1 MFRRGRTRASPR
13 RDGARPQDARRTPR
27 GWVPVTKKKLS
38 NNYNACVG
46 DIALVT
52 IYRIINWCNGRC
64 YVGQTAGDVD
74 YRFRKHCK
82 ANSVIGRAIRYY
94 GVENFTVEVIEVCA
108 DEIANEREQ
117 FWIRYY
123 NCFVPFGYNVS
134 RRGHF
139 PKPKKQ
145 Q

>member
-1 MFRRGRTRASPR
+1 MGGGVAEGWVVGDRRSQSAATRRRGGGVSI
-13 RDGARPQDARRTPR
+13 
-27 GWVPVTKKKLS
+27 
-38 NNYNACVG
+38 VG
-46 DIALVT
+46 DVDVVIIILKVGADVMVT

-64 YVGQTAGDVD
+64 YVGQTACDID

-82 ANSVIGRAIRYY
+82 ANSVIGRAIRDY
-94 GVENFTVEVIEVCA
+94 GVENFTVEVIEVCE
-108 DEIANEREQ
+108 DVIANERER
-117 FWIRYY
+117 FWIKHY